1 MRHAWVITLLLI
13 AGCGSTSQQPQG
25 SADPG
30 VAPLTGCTEPRPEVC
45 TMQYAPACAELAAG
59 GQREY
64 ASACNACSDPAVTG
78 YRTGSCP
85 Q

>member
-13 AGCGSTSQQPQG
+13 AGCGSASQQPQAN
-25 SADPG
+25 ADAG
-30 VAPLTGCTEPRPEVC
+30 APPLIACTDPRPEVC

-59 GQREY
+59 GRREY
-64 ASACNACSDPAVTG
+64 ASACNACSDPAVSG
-78 YRTGSCP
+78 YRMGSCP